1 MKRHLLS
8 ERTAYFLTALSIYVV
23 LFGGIIISGWIS
35 GVEWSDYWIDFSWNM
50 LNTEE
55 LKDIVLLK
63 E

>member
-8 ERTAYFLTALSIYVV
+8 ERTAYFCTALSIYVV

>member
-23 LFGGIIISGWIS
+23 LFGGILISGWIA
-35 GVEWSDYWIDFSWNM
+35 GVEWTDYWIEFSWSM